1 MPMMNTRLLLIILC
15 VLSTPVFARPQLKI
29 IPLQHRLAEE
39 MAPTLQALVGPGSSV
54 NAYGS
59 QIIVN
64 AEPSEIANIE
74 ETIRQLDVE
83 RRTWRIS
90 VNNDNQDWQ
99 QNRHIGA
106 SGSAG
111 NGSVRVLIP
120 DGRGRVIHDGVTVT
134 ADDREIRRSQTGG
147 MTLNTLDG
155 APAYISVGQ
164 LVPYSGY
171 WVDLTNRYAR
181 GVQTTGWQEVATGF
195 TVKPRQ
201 VGDKVDV
208 EITPRVAQPGG
219 NGAIDFTALSTH
231 VQVRPGEWVDL
242 GGALGNRDEV
252 SRAIL
257 GQGSER
263 GSRSNNLRI
272 KIE

>member
-1 MPMMNTRLLLIILC
+1 MPAW
-15 VLSTPVFARPQLKI
+15 ARPQLKI

-39 MAPTLQALVGPGSSV
+39 MVPTLQALVGPGSSV

-59 QIIVN
+59 QVIVN

-83 RRTWRIS
+83 RRSWRIS
-90 VNNDNQDWQ
+90 VSNGNQEWQ
-99 QNRHIGA
+99 QSRRIGA

-111 NGSVRVLIP
+111 NGNVRILVP
-120 DGRGRVIHDGVTVT
+120 NGQGRVINNGVIISGNDSE
-134 ADDREIRRSQTGG
+134 AQHSQSGS
-147 MTLNTLDG
+147 MTLNALDG

-181 GVQTTGWQEVATGF
+181 GVQTTGWQDVTTGF

-201 VGDKVDV
+201 IGDKVDV

-219 NGAIDFTALSTH
+219 NGSIDFTSLSTH

-242 GGALGNRDEV
+242 GGMLNSRDEV

-257 GQGSER
+257 GQGNER
-263 GSRSNNLRI
+263 GERSTSLRI

>member
-1 MPMMNTRLLLIILC
+1 MKTRLLLTILC
-15 VLSTPVFARPQLKI
+15 LFSIPAWARPQLKI

-39 MAPTLQALVGPGSSV
+39 MVPTLQALVGPGSSV

-59 QIIVN
+59 QVIVN
-64 AEPSEIANIE
+64 AEPTEIANIE

-83 RRTWRIS
+83 RRSWRIS
-90 VNNDNQDWQ
+90 VSNGNQEWDQ
-99 QNRHIGA
+99 SRRLGV

-111 NGSVRVLIP
+111 NGNVRVLIP
-120 DGRGRVIHDGVTVT
+120 NGQRRIINNGVIISGEDTET
-134 ADDREIRRSQTGG
+134 QRSQSGT
-147 MTLNTLDG
+147 MTLNAMDG

-181 GVQTTGWQEVATGF
+181 GAQTNGWQEVATGF

-208 EITPRVAQPGG
+208 EVTPRVAQPGG
-219 NGAIDFTALSTH
+219 NGVIDFTSLSTH

-242 GGALGNRDEV
+242 GGMLGNRDEV

-263 GSRSNNLRI
+263 SGQSANLRI